1 MTLGLQK
8 QLRGVLFTTKLD
20 SAVSCK
26 SDVWLAGS
34 WWPPRSLTPH
44 SLTQR
49 CHAQY
54 KLNLNQTKVSVVC
67 DVHDMEE
74 FWTEFEYHD
83 EIETKYKLLWHVYQ
97 GAQITRWLWYRKI
110 NNGKENL
117 VTHSLL
123 TDLTGGF
130 SRLNNCFTLL
140 PLFMYFLWSS
150 PCCQTRLQRLNIVSP
165 AVLKSL
171 ILQSRYS

>member
-1 MTLGLQK
+1 MWLYK
-8 QLRGVLFTTKLD
+8 WPWQLRGVLFTTKLD

-67 DVHDMEE
+67 DVHDIKVI
-74 FWTEFEYHD
+74 FVR
-83 EIETKYKLLWHVYQ
+83 IRISRQ
-97 GAQITRWLWYRKI
+97 NRNQIQKCCGKFIRGHRWLWYRKI
-110 NNGKENL
+110 NKGKENL
-117 VTHSLL
+117 VTHSL
-123 TDLTGGF
+123 LTGGF

-140 PLFMYFLWSS
+140 PLFMYFFV
-150 PCCQTRLQRLNIVSP
+150 IF
-165 AVLKSL
+165 SL
-171 ILQSRYS
+171 LPDKAAAS